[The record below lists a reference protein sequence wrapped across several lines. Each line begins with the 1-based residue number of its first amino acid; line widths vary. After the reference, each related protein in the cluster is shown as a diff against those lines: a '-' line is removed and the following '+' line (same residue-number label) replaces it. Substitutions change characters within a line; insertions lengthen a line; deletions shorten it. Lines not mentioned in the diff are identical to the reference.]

1 VAGVTAEDEG
11 LPSDAGDGSDDRSM
25 RRTVVVDA
33 LAIGVATGAYGLSF
47 GALAVTAGLSL
58 PEAMAL
64 SLLMFTGASQFAF
77 VGLATSGGA
86 AAATAVLLGARNA
99 FYGVSLAPLLR
110 ARGLRRPA
118 AAHLVIDESTAMAI
132 GQPTAALARLGF
144 YATGLAVFGL
154 WNLGTLAGV
163 VGARLLADPRVLG
176 FDAAAPAAFLALLAP
191 RLRGHEPW
199 TVALAAAAVAVGL
212 TPFVPAGVPVLAAAG
227 VAGVAVLVRPSPTS
241 AFGPPRPAAGPDG
254 KPEDRTGGA
263 SDPESAA

>member
-11 LPSDAGDGSDDRSM
+11 LPPEARDNADGDGRGHRSP
-25 RRTVVVDA
+25 RRAVVVDA

-58 PEAMAL
+58 PQAMAL

-110 ARGLRRPA
+110 ARGWRRPA

-132 GQPTAALARLGF
+132 GQPTPALARLGF
-144 YATGLAVFGL
+144 YATGLAVFAL
-154 WNLGTLAGV
+154 WNLGTLVGV
-163 VGARLLADPRVLG
+163 VGAQLLADPRVLG

-191 RLRGHEPW
+191 RLRGHEAW
-199 TVALAAAAVAVGL
+199 TVALVAAAVAVGL

-227 VAGVAVLVRPSPTS
+227 VAGVAVLVRPSPVVEAPSDTTG
-241 AFGPPRPAAGPDG
+241 ATTDGPPDTGSAG
-254 KPEDRTGGA
+254 
-263 SDPESAA
+263 